1 MASSTEIPL
10 VTLLPRAWI
19 GFSRGPWRCVGLAAL
34 VLISAS
40 GPAVVGHDLRLA
52 GSPWLNRLGDLSV
65 LVSLVLPLLPILAL
79 LQFTD
84 GLLPD
89 RRGERPK
96 QSWRRLLRQAFTL
109 VLLELLLVLGGVGLV
124 QSLSWMLGRWSTALA
139 GLSVVLGGLILL
151 SWLFSQIMALPLLV
165 HERCRALQ
173 AMDLSRQL
181 VHRNG
186 FQVLALLGMLLGINL
201 LGLIGATLGLL
212 LSLPFSALVLMACC
226 RPQTPLSNDSR
237 RNMFPT

>member
-34 VLISAS
+34 VLISTS
-40 GPAVVGHDLRLA
+40 GPALIGHDLRLA

-65 LVSLVLPLLPILAL
+65 LISLVLPLLPLLAL
-79 LQFTD
+79 LQLSN

-89 RRGERPK
+89 RRDDRPQ
-96 QSWRRLLRQAFTL
+96 QSWRQLLRQAFTL
-109 VLLELLLVLGGVGLV
+109 VLLELVLVLGGVGLI
-124 QSLSWMLGRWSTALA
+124 QSLSWALGRWSTALA
-139 GLSVVLGGLILL
+139 GLSVLLGGVVLL
-151 SWLFSQIMALPLLV
+151 SWLFSQTLALPLLV

-173 AMDLSRQL
+173 AMDHSRQL

-186 FQVLALLGMLLGINL
+186 LKLLALLGMLLG
-201 LGLIGATLGLL
+201 
-212 LSLPFSALVLMACC
+212 LPFSVLVLMACC
-226 RPQTPLSNDSR
+226 RPQTPLISDSR

>member
-34 VLISAS
+34 VLISAG
-40 GPAVVGHDLRLA
+40 GPAVIGHDMRLA

-65 LVSLVLPLLPILAL
+65 LIS
-79 LQFTD
+79 
-84 GLLPD
+84 
-89 RRGERPK
+89 
-96 QSWRRLLRQAFTL
+96 L
-109 VLLELLLVLGGVGLV
+109 VLLELVLVLGGVGLI
-124 QSLSWMLGRWSTALA
+124 QSLSWALGRWSTALA
-139 GLSVVLGGLILL
+139 GLSVLLGGVVLL
-151 SWLFSQIMALPLLV
+151 SWLFSQTLALPLLV

-173 AMDLSRQL
+173 AMDHSRQL

-186 FQVLALLGMLLGINL
+186 LKVLALLGMVLGLNL

-226 RPQTPLSNDSR
+226 RPQTPLISDSR

>member
-1 MASSTEIPL
+1 M
-10 VTLLPRAWI
+10 
-19 GFSRGPWRCVGLAAL
+19 

-65 LVSLVLPLLPILAL
+65 LTSLVLPLLPLLAL
-79 LQFTD
+79 LRLTD

-89 RRGERPK
+89 RRDDRPD
-96 QSWRRLLRQAFTL
+96 QTWRQLLHQAFTL
-109 VLLELLLVLGGVGLV
+109 VLFEMLLVLGGLGLI

-139 GLSVVLGGLILL
+139 GLSVVLGGLVLM
-151 SWLFSQIMALPLLV
+151 SWLFSQTLAFPLLV

-173 AMDLSRQL
+173 AMDHSRQL
-181 VHRNG
+181 VRRNG
-186 FQVLALLGMLLGINL
+186 LKVLALLGMLLGINL

-226 RPQTPLSNDSR
+226 RPQTPFSNDSR

>member
-40 GPAVVGHDLRLA
+40 GPAVVGHDLRLSD
-52 GSPWLNRLGDLSV
+52 SPWLNRLGDLSV
-65 LVSLVLPLLPILAL
+65 LVSLILPLLPLLAL
-79 LQFTD
+79 LRLTD
-84 GLLPD
+84 TLLPD
-89 RRGERPK
+89 RREARPR
-96 QSWRRLLRQAFTL
+96 QSLRQLLRQAFTL
-109 VLLELLLVLGGVGLV
+109 VLLELLLVLGGTGLI
-124 QSLSWMLGRWSTALA
+124 QSLSWMLGRWSSALA

-151 SWLFSQIMALPLLV
+151 SWLFSQVMALPLLV

-173 AMDLSRQL
+173 AMDHSRQM

-186 FQVLALLGMLLGINL
+186 LKILALLGMLLGINL

-237 RNMFPT
+237 RNILPT

>member
-65 LVSLVLPLLPILAL
+65 LTSLVLPLLPLLAL
-79 LQFTD
+79 LRLTD

-89 RRGERPK
+89 RRDDRPD
-96 QSWRRLLRQAFTL
+96 QTWRQLLHQAFTL
-109 VLLELLLVLGGVGLV
+109 VLFEMLLVLGGLGLI

-139 GLSVVLGGLILL
+139 GQGCGG
-151 SWLFSQIMALPLLV
+151 V
-165 HERCRALQ
+165 
-173 AMDLSRQL
+173 
-181 VHRNG
+181 
-186 FQVLALLGMLLGINL
+186 
-201 LGLIGATLGLL
+201 
-212 LSLPFSALVLMACC
+212 
-226 RPQTPLSNDSR
+226 
-237 RNMFPT
+237 

>member
-1 MASSTEIPL
+1 M
-10 VTLLPRAWI
+10 
-19 GFSRGPWRCVGLAAL
+19 

-40 GPAVVGHDLRLA
+40 GPAVVGHDMRLA

-65 LVSLVLPLLPILAL
+65 LTSLVLPLLPLLAL
-79 LQFTD
+79 LRLTD

-89 RRGERPK
+89 RRDDRPD
-96 QSWRRLLRQAFTL
+96 QTWRQLLHQAFTL
-109 VLLELLLVLGGVGLV
+109 VLFEMLLVLGGLGLI

-139 GLSVVLGGLILL
+139 GLSVVLGGLVLM
-151 SWLFSQIMALPLLV
+151 SWLFSQTLAFPLLV

-173 AMDLSRQL
+173 AMDHSRQL
-181 VHRNG
+181 VRRNG
-186 FQVLALLGMLLGINL
+186 LKVLALLGMLLGINL

-226 RPQTPLSNDSR
+226 RPQTPFSNDSR

>member
-40 GPAVVGHDLRLA
+40 GPAVVGHDLRL
-52 GSPWLNRLGDLSV
+52 SESLWLNRLGDLAV
-65 LVSLVLPLLPILAL
+65 MASLVVPLLPLLAL
-79 LQFTD
+79 LRLTD

-89 RRGERPK
+89 RRDNRPS
-96 QSWRRLLRQAFTL
+96 QSWRQLLRQAFNLT
-109 VLLELLLVLGGVGLV
+109 LLELLLVLGGLGLI

-139 GLSVVLGGLILL
+139 GLSVVAGGLILL
-151 SWLFSQIMALPLLV
+151 SWLFSQVMALPLLV

-186 FQVLALLGMLLGINL
+186 FKVLALLGMLLGINL

-212 LSLPFSALVLMACC
+212 ISLPFSALVLMACC

>member
-40 GPAVVGHDLRLA
+40 GPAVVGHDLRLSE
-52 GSPWLNRLGDLSV
+52 SPWLNRLGDLAV
-65 LVSLVLPLLPILAL
+65 MASLVVPLLPLLAL
-79 LQFTD
+79 LRLTD

-89 RRGERPK
+89 RRDDRPSRAGDSCCARPSPWCCLSWCWCWGRRIDSVVELGARTLEHGLGRPER
-96 QSWRRLLRQAFTL
+96 AA
-109 VLLELLLVLGGVGLV
+109 GGVV
-124 QSLSWMLGRWSTALA
+124 
-139 GLSVVLGGLILL
+139 LL
-151 SWLFSQIMALPLLV
+151 SWLFSQTLALPLLV

-173 AMDLSRQL
+173 AMDHSRQL

-186 FQVLALLGMLLGINL
+186 LKVLALLGCCWPQSSGADR
-201 LGLIGATLGLL
+201 ATLGLL

>member
-1 MASSTEIPL
+1 M
-10 VTLLPRAWI
+10 
-19 GFSRGPWRCVGLAAL
+19 
-34 VLISAS
+34 
-40 GPAVVGHDLRLA
+40 
-52 GSPWLNRLGDLSV
+52 
-65 LVSLVLPLLPILAL
+65 LPLLAL
-79 LQFTD
+79 LRLTD

-89 RRGERPK
+89 RRDDRPD
-96 QSWRRLLRQAFTL
+96 QTWRQLLHQAFTL
-109 VLLELLLVLGGVGLV
+109 VLFEMLLVLGGLGLI

-139 GLSVVLGGLILL
+139 GLSVVLGGLVLM
-151 SWLFSQIMALPLLV
+151 SWLFSQTLAFPLLV

-173 AMDLSRQL
+173 AMDHSRQL

-186 FQVLALLGMLLGINL
+186 LKVLALLGMLLGINL

-226 RPQTPLSNDSR
+226 RPQTPFSNDSR

>member
-1 MASSTEIPL
+1 LGSSTEIPL

-34 VLISAS
+34 VLISAI
-40 GPAVVGHDLRLA
+40 GPAVIGHDLRLA
-52 GSPWLNRLGDLSV
+52 GSPWLHQLGDLLV
-65 LVSLVLPLLPILAL
+65 VVSLVLPLLPLLAL
-79 LQFTD
+79 LQLTD

-89 RRGERPK
+89 RRDDRPK
-96 QSWRRLLRQAFTL
+96 QSWRQLLRQSCTL
-109 VLLELLLVLGGVGLV
+109 VLLELLLVLGGLGLI

-139 GLSVVLGGLILL
+139 GLSVLLGGLGLL
-151 SWLFSQIMALPLLV
+151 SWLFSQIMAFPLLV

-173 AMDLSRQL
+173 AMDRSRQL
-181 VHRNG
+181 VHRNVLK
-186 FQVLALLGMLLGINL
+186 VLALLGMLLGINL

-226 RPQTPLSNDSR
+226 RPQTPLSSESR
-237 RNMFPT
+237 RNMLPT

>member
-10 VTLLPRAWI
+10 FTLLPRAWI

-34 VLISAS
+34 VLISTS

-65 LVSLVLPLLPILAL
+65 LVSLVLPLFPLLAL
-79 LQFTD
+79 LRLTD

-89 RRGERPK
+89 RRVDPPK
-96 QSWRRLLRQAFTL
+96 QSWQQLLRQAFTL
-109 VLLELLLVLGGVGLV
+109 VLLELLLLLGGLGLI
-124 QSLSWMLGRWSTALA
+124 QSLSWMLGRWSTVLA
-139 GLSVVLGGLILL
+139 SLSVLLGGLVLL

-173 AMDLSRQL
+173 AMDHSRQL

-186 FQVLALLGMLLGINL
+186 LKVLALLGMLLGINL

-226 RPQTPLSNDSR
+226 RPQTPFSSDSR